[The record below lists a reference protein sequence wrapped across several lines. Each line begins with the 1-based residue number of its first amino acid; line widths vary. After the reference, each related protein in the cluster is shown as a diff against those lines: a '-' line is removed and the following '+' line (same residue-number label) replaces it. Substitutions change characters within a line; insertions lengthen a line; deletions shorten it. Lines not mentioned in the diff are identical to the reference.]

1 MYRAGKAMITERVV
15 NIMTGREVIQTNRSF
30 TPEELYAF
38 MEEHWDKEKYN
49 DFVLGSPTDPNAKL
63 YVMLPATSRHLVIVY
78 SKDKGFLSKEKKVV
92 LSVAMTS
99 AGALESMAR
108 SIPTGGN
115 VFAGAVKIGS
125 VMSQEEDRKGPA
137 QDALLKYTE
146 YMKSLLAEAGYL
158 K

>member
-1 MYRAGKAMITERVV
+1 M
-15 NIMTGREVIQTNRSF
+15 
-30 TPEELYAF
+30 
-38 MEEHWDKEKYN
+38 
-49 DFVLGSPTDPNAKL
+49 
-63 YVMLPATSRHLVIVY
+63 
-78 SKDKGFLSKEKKVV
+78 
-92 LSVAMTS
+92 LSVALTS